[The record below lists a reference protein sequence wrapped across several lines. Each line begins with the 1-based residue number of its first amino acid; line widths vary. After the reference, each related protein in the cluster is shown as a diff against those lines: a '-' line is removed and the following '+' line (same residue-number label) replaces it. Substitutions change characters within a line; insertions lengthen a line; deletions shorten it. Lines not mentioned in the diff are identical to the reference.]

1 MSEAGDLVADRYR
14 LHQRLGSGAMGVV
27 WQAMDE
33 RLQRQV
39 AIKQLL
45 LQPGLEP
52 EQADQARQRAMREGR
67 VAARLHH
74 PHAISVYDVVVD
86 DGLPVLVM
94 EHLPSRSLA
103 ELLAERGCLAPATVA
118 RIGAESASALAAAHA
133 AGVVHR
139 DIKPGNI
146 LIAEDGTAKITD
158 FGISHATGDVALT
171 QTGLVAGTPAFL
183 APEVARGQQP
193 TASSDIFS
201 LAATLYAAVEGTPPF
216 GAGGENPLALL
227 HKVAA
232 GDVPPPQQAGSLT
245 PVLSSMLSADP
256 EARPSALQVGDALHA
271 VAADDPLPAT
281 VVDAAGNWHTR
292 ETTRLSGAA
301 GPVSTAQHPAGTLTD
316 TPPDRTS
323 GADTTVPAST
333 PTGDRSRSPRSPRS
347 RRRRRL
353 ALVLALLAAAALIGV
368 GLFVLLSPD
377 DEPPPAHAASMAPAQ
392 REKAVSEYYALLPD
406 EAEKAWDR
414 LSPKLQEQG
423 KQSYLN
429 RWSAVSS
436 VSIVSAPEAT
446 GKDAVRVGIKLTMPD
461 GTKITQFHRLGLIA
475 GKNALLIN
483 KDKLLRSETS
493 APPAPPAPPARQ
505 TEQNQPSQQ
514 DQGNEQGNNDGQPA
528 PNKNPGANETTEQ
541 TTTPEVSD
549 EQTTTDEV
557 DEPTQTQQSVPTN

>member
-1 MSEAGDLVADRYR
+1 MSEAGDLIADRYR
-14 LHQRLGSGAMGVV
+14 LQQRLGSGAMGVV
-27 WQAMDE
+27 WQAKDE

-45 LQPGLEP
+45 LQPGLGP
-52 EQADQARQRAMREGR
+52 EQGDQARQRAMREGR

-103 ELLAERGCLAPATVA
+103 EALAEKGCLEPGTVA

-193 TASSDIFS
+193 TASSDIYS

-216 GAGGENPLALL
+216 GAGEENPLALL

-245 PVLSSMLSADP
+245 PVLNSMLSADP

-271 VAADDPLPAT
+271 VAAEDPLPTT
-281 VVDAAGNWHTR
+281 VVDAAGQWHTR
-292 ETTRLSGAA
+292 ETTQLPGAT
-301 GPVSTAQHPAGTLTD
+301 GQVSTASHPAGTLTD
-316 TPPDRTS
+316 APPEPAS
-323 GADTTVPAST
+323 GTGDTVPAS
-333 PTGDRSRSPRSPRS
+333 SRVGEHSRS

-353 ALVLALLAAAALIGV
+353 PLALALVAAAVLAGV
-368 GLFVLLSPD
+368 VLSVLLIPD
-377 DEPPPAHAASMAPAQ
+377 DEPPPTQAVSMAPAE
-392 REKAVSEYYALLPD
+392 REKAVAEYYALLPA
-406 EAEKAWDR
+406 EAEKAWNR
-414 LSPKLQEQG
+414 LSPKLRDQG
-423 KQSYLN
+423 RQSYLN

-436 VSIVSAPEAT
+436 VSIIAAPEAI
-446 GKDAVRVGIKLTMPD
+446 GKNAVHVGIKLTMPD
-461 GTKITQFHRLGLIA
+461 GTKITQFHRLGLVA
-475 GKNALLIN
+475 NENALLIN
-483 KDKLLRSETS
+483 KDKLVRSETS
-493 APPAPPAPPARQ
+493 APAAPPVRQ
-505 TEQNQPSQQ
+505 TEDNAEDNQRSQE
-514 DQGNEQGNNDGQPA
+514 DRRNEQGNGDGRRTPDE
-528 PNKNPGANETTEQ
+528 NPGASKTTEQPTTTQAPEEETTEEDDQ
-541 TTTPEVSD
+541 PTET
-549 EQTTTDEV
+549 EQSAA
-557 DEPTQTQQSVPTN
+557 PTS